1 MTGLPWPKEQPPMSQ
16 SSAPYVLTDPQ
27 SAPDSDPADERTTF
41 TRPRQVTFLAALA
54 ATGSVRSA
62 SARVGVSHQTAYRA
76 RLGSPGFR
84 RGWDAALL
92 AARAQA
98 EEVLASRA
106 LDGWEEDVLYHGE
119 VVASRRRYSD
129 RLLLAH
135 LARLDRLCTDPELAE
150 FADRFDDTLARY
162 AAGEDRPARVD
173 PGVPAEAG
181 TSGGGALWPEAPAS
195 AGARGGAGARG
206 AGGGFSSPEQ
216 WSMRSTAGDDGAEIP
231 PPLPRQRDTDGTE
244 LSEAQALNIGFYAVW
259 WHEGQGRLLTNWPA
273 PPDWAGEAFA
283 RSGHGDELVSLADD
297 PDLAADLA
305 ALDEEGRAEAGWVR
319 TLTPAEEAGLAAGEA
334 AQDASRAARR
344 NIYHRAAFGLA
355 TPAELAALAHSN
367 PHRAA
372 PWLAEVS
379 ELTPE

>member
-1 MTGLPWPKEQPPMSQ
+1 MSQ
-16 SSAPYVLTDPQ
+16 SSALPVLTDDQ
-27 SAPDSDPADERTTF
+27 SSDDSDPTDERSLF
-41 TRPRQVTFLAALA
+41 TRPCQVTFLAALA

-62 SARVGVSHQTAYRA
+62 AARAGVSHQTAYRA

-135 LARLDRLCTDPELAE
+135 LARLDRLCADPELAD

-173 PGVPAEAG
+173 PGVPAAAG
-181 TSGGGALWPEAPAS
+181 TSGGGAHEPEAH
-195 AGARGGAGARG
+195 AGARAAAGD
-206 AGGGFSSPEQ
+206 FSSPEL

-231 PPLPRQRDTDGTE
+231 PPLPPERDLDGSL

-273 PPDWAGEAFA
+273 PPDWAGEDFV
-283 RSGHGDELVSLADD
+283 RSGPGDDLVPLADD
-297 PDLAADLA
+297 PDLAAEQA
-305 ALDEEGRAEAGWVR
+305 ALDDEERAEAGWLR
-319 TLTPAEEAGLAAGEA
+319 TLTPAEEEGLAAVEA
-334 AQDASRAARR
+334 AQDAARAARR
-344 NIYHRAAFGLA
+344 TVYHRAAFGLA

-367 PHRAA
+367 PHRSD

-379 ELTPE
+379 ELAAE